1 MALSDQLTD
10 LANRT
15 KQLEDS
21 AAAAR
26 EQDRKKL
33 EPHRDELDASMQ
45 KQAQKIKTDA
55 QKAGVQV
62 RSWWADTTDRIE
74 ERRAEVGAKM
84 AKNKAEHQ
92 AKKADRD
99 AEDAENYAS
108 NLIGLAAYVTDAAE
122 YAVVDAAIARSEAD
136 AIATGG

>member
-33 EPHRDELDASMQ
+33 EKQRDELNASMQ

-55 QKAGVQV
+55 QDAGAQV
-62 RSWWADTTDRIE
+62 RSWWTDTTDRIE
-74 ERRAEVGAKM
+74 EQRAQLRAKM
-84 AKNKAEHQ
+84 DQSKAERQ

-99 AEDAENYAS
+99 AADAEKYAA

-122 YAVVDAAIARSEAD
+122 YAVIDASIARSEAD
-136 AIATGG
+136 AIAAG